1 MKRFGLRQTFSE
13 AVQTNILANF
23 SCEGFGVNWG
33 AKPSA
38 VKNNPLQDLLRSVP
52 APLRNKY
59 ILVLTLFFAWMIF
72 IDKHDVL
79 TQFKLQRT
87 VKKLEQEKVLY
98 SEQIKAA
105 ERERLDLEVNKE
117 KIAREKYFMKKPGE
131 DVFIIVDEEDQ

>member
-1 MKRFGLRQTFSE
+1 
-13 AVQTNILANF
+13 
-23 SCEGFGVNWG
+23 
-33 AKPSA
+33 

>member
-1 MKRFGLRQTFSE
+1 
-13 AVQTNILANF
+13 
-23 SCEGFGVNWG
+23 
-33 AKPSA
+33 
-38 VKNNPLQDLLRSVP
+38 LLRSVP

-87 VKKLEQEKVLY
+87 VKNLEEEKTLY

-117 KIAREKYFMKKPGE
+117 KIAREKYFMKKPSE